1 MKIAEEKCWNY
12 INSIKS
18 KKDTAM
24 LIFDVGLVA
33 ENFEGTYLEKQRSE
47 NPQKFVLL
55 ASHKS

>member
-1 MKIAEEKCWNY
+1 
-12 INSIKS
+12 
-18 KKDTAM
+18 M